1 MIMLYRCSFVV
12 ALIVK
17 AASSSSVSD
26 ASIVSK
32 SSENPRTPTPT
43 PSTGG
48 GTFCSFCM
56 YRFTEHVNLRMFVT
70 ETKKRRR
77 IESSSSPKQ
86 RKEAKKIAKLNAK
99 ASVGSLGGTRLFL
112 RNGVLYWF
120 VYSSSFCF
128 RTFGCTDGAGPQGA
142 RNHSGFQGEIS
153 NSTKILPGIRLL
165 L

>member
-26 ASIVSK
+26 ASIVTK
-32 SSENPRTPTPT
+32 ASENPRTPTPT

-48 GTFCSFCM
+48 GTCCSFCM
-56 YRFTEHVNLRMFVT
+56 YRFTEHVNLRMFAT

-77 IESSSSPKQ
+77 IESSSSSTPKQ
-86 RKEAKKIAKLNAK
+86 RKEAKKLAKLSAK

-112 RNGVLYWF
+112 EKRSVVL
-120 VYSSSFCF
+120 VCKYSNCF
-128 RTFGCTDGAGPQGA
+128 QLDVF
-142 RNHSGFQGEIS
+142 SLS
-153 NSTKILPGIRLL
+153 L
-165 L
+165 